1 MGYSVYT
8 INFLNAIGVHEI
20 PQFRGAVISTVGR
33 DNNLLF
39 HNHKGDGFRYS
50 YPLIQYKRLRGKAA
64 IVCMGDGVDA
74 VRALL
79 CKEQAVI
86 VLSDRHLLNLAVGKV
101 VIQNCCFAVC
111 PECIYE
117 YGLRRWLPFN
127 SENYQRYCSIQN
139 LSDRIEMLERIVI
152 GNVLSMAGGL
162 NMFVD
167 KRIVAKI
174 TSIREYPR
182 TIQFKGVKMVAF
194 DVIFLTN
201 IELPE
206 NVGLGKGCSIGF
218 GVVEKL
224 RNKKNI

>member
-1 MGYSVYT
+1 
-8 INFLNAIGVHEI
+8 
-20 PQFRGAVISTVGR
+20 
-33 DNNLLF
+33 
-39 HNHKGDGFRYS
+39 
-50 YPLIQYKRLRGKAA
+50 
-64 IVCMGDGVDA
+64 
-74 VRALL
+74 
-79 CKEQAVI
+79 
-86 VLSDRHLLNLAVGKV
+86 
-101 VIQNCCFAVC
+101 
-111 PECIYE
+111 
-117 YGLRRWLPFN
+117 
-127 SENYQRYCSIQN
+127 
-139 LSDRIEMLERIVI
+139 MLERIVI

-194 DVIFLTN
+194 DVNFLTN

>member
-39 HNHKGDGFRYS
+39 HR
-50 YPLIQYKRLRGKAA
+50 
-64 IVCMGDGVDA
+64 
-74 VRALL
+74 
-79 CKEQAVI
+79 
-86 VLSDRHLLNLAVGKV
+86 LNLAVGKV

-194 DVIFLTN
+194 DVNFLTN